1 MASIEKRFPNFL
13 NTIWRISMFTKKYF
27 TSFLSI
33 AILFAASAAAFAQ
46 SSPVTGRVE
55 LQKADGTKV
64 PVVGAVIDV
73 YRTDIKGKPP
83 GTKTNKKGEFN
94 FAGFLIGG
102 TYALSV
108 SAPGA
113 KPEIQP
119 NIKPGMERLV
129 ITLME
134 GDGKRWTEDEVR
146 QALASGNKPAAT
158 GPDLGGTK
166 AEDPKA
172 VDPKAAEDAKKAQ
185 AEYDAKVKEVTA
197 KNEKIKQNT
206 AIIQTSLKEGNEAF
220 NAKNY
225 DLAIAKYDQG
235 INAEPDFVGSAPVL
249 NNNKGASLKIR
260 AVDTF
265 NQSVRSTD
273 AAVKADGLAKVKKD
287 LLEAIGAY
295 SRSYTI
301 LKGAQPAE
309 ITDQANHS
317 ATIYTAL
324 AGLTDSY
331 RLLVVTKSDTSKA
344 AEAKVAYTDYFAVET
359 DAAKKLKA
367 QVTLGD
373 IMREAGDSENAIA
386 AYRVA
391 LETAPDNP
399 EALAG
404 LGLSLF
410 NSGVVNSNKDQ
421 MQEGLNVMQKFVDV
435 APVAATDTAYM
446 KELKAS
452 VKDAVEYLKTQEK
465 LTPQKL
471 PKTNTKK
478 KS

>member
-1 MASIEKRFPNFL
+1 
-13 NTIWRISMFTKKYF
+13 MFRKKYF

-33 AILFAASAAAFAQ
+33 AILLAASAAVFAQ
-46 SSPVTGRVE
+46 SSPVSGRVE
-55 LQKADGTKV
+55 LKKADGTTV
-64 PVVGAVIDV
+64 PVTDAVIDV

-83 GTKTNKKGEFN
+83 GTKTNKKGEFS
-94 FAGFLIGG
+94 FAGLILGG

-108 SAPGA
+108 SAPNA

-119 NIKPGMERLV
+119 NIKAGQERIV

-146 QALASGNKPAAT
+146 QALSSNTLKTTNAPSAQTKVE
-158 GPDLGGTK
+158 DTK
-166 AEDPKA
+166 AN
-172 VDPKAAEDAKKAQ
+172 EDAKKAQ
-185 AEYDAKVKEVTA
+185 AEYEAKVKEVNA

-206 AIIQTSLKEGNEAF
+206 AVIQTSLKEGNDAF

-225 DLAIAKYDQG
+225 DVAIAKYEQG
-235 INAEPDFVGSAPVL
+235 IAAEPDFVGSAPVL
-249 NNNKGASLKIR
+249 NNNKGASLKSR
-260 AVDTF
+260 AVDTY
-265 NQSVRSTD
+265 NQFAKSTD
-273 AAVKADGLAKVKKD
+273 AAAKADAMGKVKKD
-287 LLEAIGAY
+287 LTEAIAAY
-295 SRSYTI
+295 ARSYEV
-301 LKGAQPAE
+301 LKGAQPAD
-309 ITDQANHS
+309 ITNQAVYDS
-317 ATIYTAL
+317 TKYTAL
-324 AGLTDSY
+324 AGLTDTY
-331 RLLVVTKSDTSKA
+331 RLLVITKSDTSKA
-344 AEAKVAYTDYFAVET
+344 AEAKVAYEDYFAVET

-373 IMREAGDSENAIA
+373 IMREAGDSDNAIA

-391 LETAPDNP
+391 LESSPDNA

-410 NSGVVNSNKDQ
+410 NSGVVNNNKDQ

-435 APVAATDTAYM
+435 APVAATDSAYM
-446 KELKAS
+446 KELKQS
-452 VKDAVEYLKTQEK
+452 VKEAVEYLKTQEK
-465 LTPQKL
+465 LTPQKT